1 MKKQIIAVIFALGIA
16 GVINASQTFAQS
28 NHLIRI
34 DVPFAFSANNET
46 LPAGTYVVKPARDDR
61 VMRTIQDNSDK
72 EKIDE
77 QAQED
82 TSSRR
87 QNGRRLEGVWKIVVT
102 ANSPCGNPTPNPAS
116 FPAMETYVR
125 GGTMLEYAL
134 GAATTALPPGTLR
147 GGRTTAQG
155 TWHYESNGV
164 YSVALQFFRFGA
176 DHAYTGTTKGVL
188 EISLT
193 DDGNSFT
200 STETSQI
207 FNTADVLILTRCN
220 TRVGTRFE

>member
-1 MKKQIIAVIFALGIA
+1 MKNTFKTVGCTMLAILTMAA
-16 GVINASQTFAQS
+16 FAQIS
-28 NHLIRI
+28 
-34 DVPFAFSANNET
+34 VFA
-46 LPAGTYVVKPARDDR
+46 
-61 VMRTIQDNSDK
+61 QDNANEEESSAQK
-72 EKIDE
+72 
-77 QAQED
+77 QED
-82 TSSRR
+82 ASMRR
-87 QNGRRLEGVWKIVVT
+87 NNTRRLEGVWKIVVT

-188 EISLT
+188 EISLSN
-193 DDGNSFT
+193 DGNSFT
-200 STETSQI
+200 SNETSYI
-207 FNTADVLILTRCN
+207 FDTAGVLLLTRCN